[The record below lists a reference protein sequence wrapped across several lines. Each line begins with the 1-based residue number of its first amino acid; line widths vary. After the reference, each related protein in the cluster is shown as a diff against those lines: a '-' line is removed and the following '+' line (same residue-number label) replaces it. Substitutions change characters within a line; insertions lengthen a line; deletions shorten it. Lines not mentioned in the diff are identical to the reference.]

1 MTERYRGGRRAP
13 DPREAG
19 DPAAFVARLQDL
31 KDWSGLTY
39 RELTA
44 HAEALGQ
51 VLPRSTVAN
60 MLSRATLPRE
70 ELLTSFVLACG
81 VDPSSL
87 ESWLVVRKE
96 LAVRGAYGSGPE
108 AAGTVPGRRAG
119 PAAGEDGGGIEDTGA
134 DAADTDDDTDDA
146 EISADAV
153 AGAGDHAD
161 GALRWPAAPEPDPEP
176 EPPRPGAGPRVRRTL
191 VGLVAVTGLV
201 LAAVSVVVALVRDG
215 TPEPPP
221 GRPRPTAPAAGDVR
235 IRVIGSDLCL
245 GERRG
250 GRSGQVF
257 QQECAGATTPLYSL
271 KDLGADRWRI
281 VSDHPDYGPGC
292 SGIPSGGRIP
302 DAALEDSECGDPTR
316 VERFALE
323 PLGTPVRGYRIVPV
337 GSATAGVCVTVV
349 GDRTAAWARLAQ
361 APCRTDGRG
370 QLFSFDRRNTSG

>member
-1 MTERYRGGRRAP
+1 MTERDRGGRRAP
-13 DPREAG
+13 DPRGAG

-44 HAEALGQ
+44 HAQALGQ

-81 VDPSSL
+81 VDPASL

-96 LAVRGAYGSGPE
+96 LAARGAYGSGPG
-108 AAGTVPGRRAG
+108 AAATVPGQRAG
-119 PAAGEDGGGIEDTGA
+119 PTAGEDDGGTE
-134 DAADTDDDTDDA
+134 DA
-146 EISADAV
+146 EDAESPEDAT
-153 AGAGDHAD
+153 AGAGDHAN

-176 EPPRPGAGPRVRRTL
+176 EPPRPGAGPRVRRAL
-191 VGLVAVTGLV
+191 VALVAVTGLV
-201 LAAVSVVVALVRDG
+201 LAGVSVVVALVGHG
-215 TPEPPP
+215 TPEATP
-221 GRPRPTAPAAGDVR
+221 GRPRLTAPAAGDVR

-271 KDLGADRWRI
+271 KDLGAERWRI

-337 GSATAGVCVTVV
+337 GSATAGVCVTVI
-349 GDRTAAWARLAQ
+349 GDRTAAWAGLAQ
-361 APCRTDGRG
+361 APCRADGQG
-370 QLFSFDRRNTSG
+370 QLFSFDRRAASG

>member
-1 MTERYRGGRRAP
+1 MTERDRGGRRAP
-13 DPREAG
+13 DPRGAG

-31 KDWSGLTY
+31 KNWSGLTY

-81 VDPSSL
+81 VDPASL

-96 LAVRGAYGSGPE
+96 LAARGAYGSGPE
-108 AAGTVPGRRAG
+108 AAGTVPGQRVG
-119 PAAGEDGGGIEDTGA
+119 PTAGEDDGTEDDGGTEDG
-134 DAADTDDDTDDA
+134 
-146 EISADAV
+146 ESP
-153 AGAGDHAD
+153 DHAD
-161 GALRWPAAPEPDPEP
+161 GALRWPAAPEPDPGP

-191 VGLVAVTGLV
+191 VALVAVTGLV
-201 LAAVSVVVALVRDG
+201 LAGVSVVVALVGDG
-215 TPEPPP
+215 TPEAPP
-221 GRPRPTAPAAGDVR
+221 GRPRLTAPAAGDVR

-271 KDLGADRWRI
+271 KDLGAERWRI
-281 VSDHPDYGPGC
+281 VSDHPDHGPGC
-292 SGIPSGGRIP
+292 SGIPSGGRLP

-316 VERFALE
+316 VERFTLE

-361 APCRTDGRG
+361 APCRADGRG
-370 QLFSFDRRNTSG
+370 QLFSFDRRAASG